1 MIRRAQGAETDQ
13 FTICTKVCGAR
24 CCRYIT
30 VPIATPRGHED
41 WDEMR
46 WWLEHE
52 GVSVSKDEDGW
63 QLIVATQCRNLRAD
77 NACAIY
83 EHRMDTCEEYDPAA
97 CEFPGPIE
105 IEFELKG
112 VLDLA
117 DYLERRRLVRG
128 AKVARAIR
136 AAEDVRPRGSRASL
150 LQLQGLPAR
159 RGGPRGDA

>member
-1 MIRRAQGAETDQ
+1 MIRRAPQGEKDQ

-63 QLIVATQCRNLRAD
+63 QLIVATRCRNLRSD
-77 NACAIY
+77 NACSIY

-97 CEFPGPIE
+97 CEFPGPVE
-105 IEFELKG
+105 VEFELND
-112 VLDLA
+112 VRDLA
-117 DYLERRRLVRG
+117 AYLERRRLTRG

-136 AAEDVRPRGSRASL
+136 AAEALGARGAKTAL
-150 LQLQGLPAR
+150 VQLQGLAPAR
-159 RGGPRGDA
+159 SPRGR